1 MKKIGIVLITLVA
14 VISFVAFTP
23 GNQPDYKNLQILP
36 KDISKHDLDSVMR
49 HFSVA
54 LGVKCGY
61 CHARTEDGTHL
72 DFASDAKGEKKISRK
87 MMLMTTAI
95 NNNYFNLQSGPS
107 PAQAS
112 PYTSG
117 NYAANSAVNNV
128 PANQAQMQMVTC
140 FTCHRGME
148 QPLAKIPDSLLV
160 NKR

>member
-1 MKKIGIVLITLVA
+1 MKKIGIVLITLIA

-49 HFSVA
+49 HFSVS

-87 MMLMTTAI
+87 MMLMSKSI
-95 NNNYFNLQSGPS
+95 NNTYFNLSDGP
-107 PAQAS
+107 PAVANS

-117 NYAANSAVNNV
+117 NYSANSAVTNAQN
-128 PANQAQMQMVTC
+128 NQAQTQMVTC

-148 QPLAKIPDSLLV
+148 QPMAKIPDSLLV
-160 NKR
+160 NRR